1 MAIATNRSATA
12 LALSTVLPFTASV
25 SSEADAR
32 RMAAGPLEADVPS
45 HLPLHRLS
53 PEQKVV
59 FREQLPVL
67 GQEVEKLFGPI
78 LPTEEAEG
86 MENTSDP

>member
-32 RMAAGPLEADVPS
+32 RMAAGPLEADVPD
-45 HLPLHRLS
+45 
-53 PEQKVV
+53 QVV
-59 FREQLPVL
+59 AHVQVNRTADA
-67 GQEVEKLFGPI
+67 VERVDDLRTMSGRV
-78 LPTEEAEG
+78 
-86 MENTSDP
+86 